1 MFKTRTNK
9 NIDVQNLP
17 WAPERITSTRRLP
30 HVFAQDELPQADKRG
45 LAGARLFFSAR
56 TREASRFGPFRQ
68 FLVNPSW
75 RAAQGLKLIGLGE
88 RIDVCIKELPVS
100 YVQTQRV
107 IAEIWQTL
115 HPKFV
120 VHLGIA
126 RGSSV
131 VTLEQTGKN
140 RGYRDKD
147 VRGHCPVS
155 HCCVDEAPEELCS
168 VIDMRAVSKQLK
180 EEAGMDVVYSRDAGR
195 YLCDFAYYCSL
206 YHGQGRAA
214 LIHIPTSGGLA
225 SADRLVPLLQT
236 LIRTMLPDISQQSN
250 GHHAVKHER
259 LQGQ

>member
-1 MFKTRTNK
+1 MSGRDT
-9 NIDVQNLP
+9 
-17 WAPERITSTRRLP
+17 
-30 HVFAQDELPQADKRG
+30 
-45 LAGARLFFSAR
+45 
-56 TREASRFGPFRQ
+56 
-68 FLVNPSW
+68 
-75 RAAQGLKLIGLGE
+75 
-88 RIDVCIKELPVS
+88 
-100 YVQTQRV
+100 
-107 IAEIWQTL
+107 
-115 HPKFV
+115 V
-120 VHLGIA
+120 VVTA

-236 LIRTMLPDISQQSN
+236 LIRTMLPADRPVGDMKSRSSSTVQQLQSQLPP
-250 GHHAVKHER
+250 GAIHAKDKYDV
-259 LQGQ
+259 